1 MGERLGLRLRFALFF
16 AALASGG
23 IAVLAGGLWLG
34 QARAGG
40 PADGYV
46 IAGLVAGFGLTGI
59 VAWIG
64 LLFDS
69 NVARPILGLAAD
81 LHTRA
86 QTDVPVGIEAHDA
99 RYLGALAPAAQ
110 AIHEALEEARTSQ
123 ERAVAEKTAR
133 MARDTALF
141 EALLRDLSEGV
152 VVVSPDLRIRLFN
165 RVAEEL
171 MGALGLDRPLA
182 AFLRLDPVSEAIARC
197 AARSAR
203 GQPRT
208 ETFLAATHDGARLL
222 VGSVCPVI
230 MAEARVGHVL
240 TFHDAT
246 EELRARGA
254 LEHLLAETVESARRP
269 AAAIGAVLD
278 VLDEG
283 DALPAGTRTRMNAAM
298 RDELK
303 RLFAVLNGPDAADVA
318 TARPWP
324 IAEVAASDIF
334 DALEARS
341 MVPFEVSPSEAV
353 LSCDGYAITELLSR
367 VVQEAGGQDGVKGLR
382 LFAERDGGEVRLV
395 LGWTGRAIPQGALEQ
410 WVKAPLSSAYGGYS
424 GRDALTAHRTEIWT
438 ETGAEGHRIVLPLA
452 AATTPE
458 PLPPP
463 AMHRDFYAFDLPA
476 FSGPLGDRPLTE
488 AAFVVFDTETTGLD
502 PARDEIVQIAGVRL
516 LGGRLL
522 RGETFDTLVDP
533 GRPIPPSSTAIH
545 GIDDARVRGAPGVAE
560 AGRAFARFA
569 EGAVLVAHH
578 AAFDMALLEA
588 KADLIGWR
596 PETPALCTGLMSA
609 ALYPH
614 ASDHTL
620 DALAARFG
628 VAIDESLRHTA
639 LGDAMATAAVFLR
652 MVPVL
657 EAAGVTTLAQAAD
670 VQRQGLRL
678 PA

>member
-1 MGERLGLRLRFALFF
+1 MGERLGLRIRFALFF
-16 AALASGG
+16 AALAIGG
-23 IAVLAGGLWLG
+23 VAIFAGGLLLG
-34 QARAGG
+34 QARASG
-40 PADGYV
+40 PVDGYV
-46 IAGLVAGFGLTGI
+46 IAGLVGGFGLMGLA
-59 VAWIG
+59 AWIG
-64 LLFDS
+64 LLFDA

-152 VVVSPDLRIRLFN
+152 VVVSPDLRIRLYN
-165 RVAEEL
+165 RVATDL
-171 MGALGLDRPLA
+171 LGPLGLDRPLS
-182 AFLRLDPVSEAIARC
+182 AFLRLDPVSESIARC
-197 AARSAR
+197 AAHSAR

-208 ETFLAATHDGARLL
+208 ETFLAATHDGERLL
-222 VGSVCPVI
+222 VGSVCPVV

-246 EELRARGA
+246 EELRTHGA

-269 AAAIGAVLD
+269 TAAIGAMLD
-278 VLDEG
+278 VLAEG
-283 DALPAGTRTRMNAAM
+283 DDLPAADRDRMNAAM

-303 RLFAVLNGPDAADVA
+303 RLFAVLNGPAAADVA

-324 IAEVAASDIF
+324 IAEVAVSDIF
-334 DALEARS
+334 DALEARL
-341 MVPFEVSPSEAV
+341 MVPFEVTPSDAV

-367 VVQEAGGQDGVKGLR
+367 VVQETGGREGVRSLR
-382 LFAERDGGEVRLV
+382 LSAEPAGREISLV
-395 LGWTGRAIPQGALEQ
+395 LSWAGAPISQGALEQ
-410 WVKAPLSSAYGGYS
+410 WVKAPLSPAYGGYS
-424 GRDALTAHRTEIWT
+424 GRDALSAHRTEIWT
-438 ETGAEGHRIVLPLA
+438 ETGAEGARIVLPLA
-452 AATTPE
+452 AAHRPE
-458 PLPPP
+458 PP
-463 AMHRDFYAFDLPA
+463 AAPAIHRDFYAFDLPA
-476 FSGPLGDRPLTE
+476 FSGPLGERALSE

-533 GRPIPPSSTAIH
+533 GRPIPPSSTKIH

-569 EGAVLVAHH
+569 EGSVLVAHH
-578 AAFDMALLEA
+578 ASFDMALLEA

-596 PETPALCTGLMSA
+596 PETPALCTGLLSA

-628 VAIDESLRHTA
+628 VAIDEKLRHTA
-639 LGDAMATAAVFLR
+639 LGDALATAEVFLR

-657 EAAGVTTLAQAAD
+657 EAAGVTTLAHLAD
-670 VQRQGLRL
+670 VQRQGLRQ